1 MCMTVVIVVAMVFV
15 IVMIIVAILFM
26 VIVAVIIV
34 VVMIIVAML
43 FMVVV
48 IVMAMLFMVV
58 VTMVIM
64 IAMLIVSITAMGV
77 NETVKVFSLSVNKR
91 RPDGTLNGENTVIGE
106 TPFEDITKLA
116 INGVMLRLAIEV
128 GFQSSMTLDGDH
140 WSDPEFPLGHLFTT
154 TMAAVGM
161 NPTDCSITSQQ
172 QGQTRSSIQKRKTRK
187 DHWIKK
193 SEMCAVES
201 AN

>member
-34 VVMIIVAML
+34 VVMIIVAVI
-43 FMVVV
+43 FMVIV
-48 IVMAMLFMVV
+48 IV
-58 VTMVIM
+58 VTMLIM
-64 IAMLIVSITAMGV
+64 IAMVVMIVTAMGV
-77 NETVKVFSLSVNKR
+77 NDAVEVFSFSVNKR
-91 RPDGTLNGENTVIGE
+91 RADGALNGENTIVGE
-106 TPFEDITKLA
+106 TPFEDITKLT

-128 GFQSSMTLDGDH
+128 GFHTSMTLNRDH

>member
-34 VVMIIVAML
+34 VVMIIVAVI
-43 FMVVV
+43 FMVIV
-48 IVMAMLFMVV
+48 IV
-58 VTMVIM
+58 VTMLIM
-64 IAMLIVSITAMGV
+64 IAMVVMIVTAMGV
-77 NETVKVFSLSVNKR
+77 NDAVEVFSFSVNKR
-91 RPDGTLNGENTVIGE
+91 RADGALNGENTIVGE
-106 TPFEDITKLA
+106 TPFKDITKLT

-128 GFQSSMTLDGDH
+128 GFHTSMTLNRDH

>member
-1 MCMTVVIVVAMVFV
+1 MAMVIVVV
-15 IVMIIVAILFM
+15 VMIIVAMLF
-26 VIVAVIIV
+26 V

-48 IVMAMLFMVV
+48 IIVAMLFMVV

-64 IAMLIVSITAMGV
+64 IAMLIVIITAMGV

-154 TMAAVGM
+154 TMSAVGLD
-161 NPTDCSITSQQ
+161 PTDCSIASQQ
-172 QGQTRSSIQKRKTRK
+172 QGKSRGSVQERKTGK
-187 DHWIKK
+187 DHWIK
-193 SEMCAVES
+193 
-201 AN
+201 